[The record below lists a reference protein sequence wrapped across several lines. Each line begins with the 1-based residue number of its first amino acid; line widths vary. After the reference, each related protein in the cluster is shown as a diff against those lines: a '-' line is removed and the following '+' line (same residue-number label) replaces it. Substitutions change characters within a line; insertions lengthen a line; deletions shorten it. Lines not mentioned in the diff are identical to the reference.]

1 MYRYRKGVTTGR
13 PMAILWQDNTG
24 ATIDFSTGWTFAAFV
39 VNERVDPLDLLHTK
53 STGITGSSGSLG
65 YNVLIDWAPA
75 DFTPLPAPTIDTVYD
90 VTVVA
95 TPTVG
100 DPMSFPGRAQFIL
113 EPVPA

>member
-24 ATIDFSTGWTFAAFV
+24 TNIDFSTGYTFFADITNDR
-39 VNERVDPLDLLHTK
+39 VNPLALLLHKT
-53 STGITGSSGSLG
+53 TGITGSTGSLG

-90 VTVVA
+90 VTLVA
-95 TPTVG
+95 TPSVG
-100 DPMSFPGRAQFIL
+100 DPMSFPGKAQFIL
-113 EPVPA
+113 EPVPV